1 MFFARLAEMDP
12 AAMIMA
18 VSRKTLVQRGPFNS
32 SIRMEPTATICTMPR
47 NNATAVSL
55 SRWMLRRRAS
65 RITSRASVAAI
76 AACAKPSEICEWK
89 SDLSTQHLRGRSGL
103 NEASSFQDRDA
114 VAHSAR
120 LIAVVGHKDTS
131 QRSFANQV
139 ADELLD
145 AQLRLFVERRGWF
158 IQQQD
163 FRPVCQGARQR
174 DALLLSAGKI
184 SDVAGS
190 ESGQTDALQQ
200 LGNFAIGQRLAAL
213 QRPESQVGRHVA
225 GEQER
230 TLRDHADAA
239 AQFARRKLAIVLALE
254 EYGAVGRL
262 VEAIQ
267 QSQEG
272 AFAGTAGADN
282 TQQLCAPHVERDVA
296 DDRNVGHP
304 PTEVLGA
311 QNDGVRRR
319 VGRGVHRSRCPK

>member
-55 SRWMLRRRAS
+55 SRWILRRRAS
-65 RITSRASVAAI
+65 SITSRASAAAM
-76 AACAKPSEICEWK
+76 AAWAKPSEICEWK
-89 SDLSTQHLRGRSGL
+89 SDLSTQHLRGSSSL
-103 NEASSFQDRDA
+103 NEASCFQDRDA

-120 LIAVVGHKDTS
+120 LIAVVGDEDTG
-131 QRSFANQV
+131 QRMLPNEI
-139 ADELLD
+139 ADKLLD

-163 FRPVCQGARQR
+163 FRPVGQGASER

-184 SDVAGS
+184 SDVPGG
-190 ESGQTDALQQ
+190 ESGQADTLQQ

-213 QRPESQVGRHVA
+213 QRPESQVGRHVS
-225 GEQER
+225 GKQER

-239 AQFARRKLAIVLALE
+239 AQFPRGKLAIVLALE
-254 EYGAVGRL
+254 EHGAVGRL
-262 VEAIQ
+262 VQAIQ

-272 AFAGTAGADN
+272 AFAGTAGTDD

-296 DDRNVGHP
+296 DYRDLTHAP
-304 PTEVLGA
+304 AEVFGA

-319 VGRGVHRSRCPK
+319 VGRGVHGSRCPK